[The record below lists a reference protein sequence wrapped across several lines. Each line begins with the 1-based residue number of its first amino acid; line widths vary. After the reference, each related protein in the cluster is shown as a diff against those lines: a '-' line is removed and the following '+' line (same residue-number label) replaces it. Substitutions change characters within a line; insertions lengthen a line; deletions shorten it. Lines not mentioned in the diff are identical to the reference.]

1 MADFWISLGH
11 GSVCYMLLC
20 IYQWD
25 LPLRG
30 HWRAIL
36 PRPTAQ
42 TAIKKKK
49 KKKTYDSCKVAWIW
63 STFSPSIEVIQD

>member
-20 IYQWD
+20 IYQRD
-25 LPLRG
+25 PPLRG

-49 KKKTYDSCKVAWIW
+49 KKKDVWLVQSCMNL
-63 STFSPSIEVIQD
+63 EHL